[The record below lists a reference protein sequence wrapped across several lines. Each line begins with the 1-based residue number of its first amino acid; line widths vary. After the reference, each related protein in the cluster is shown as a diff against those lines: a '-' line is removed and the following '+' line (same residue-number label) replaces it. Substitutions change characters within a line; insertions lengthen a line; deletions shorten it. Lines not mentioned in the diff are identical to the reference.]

1 MFQKRLKKELNKI
14 EVPAY
19 DTHKY
24 KETIAKAKKI
34 KLHPE
39 NLRMSSTEFFC
50 NQLRF
55 IKTETWILKIIV
67 SALVLYLL
75 ITEQI
80 NISSWFWTLIAI
92 SGPILCLINAKELCN
107 VFQPG
112 MLEIQITAKNSFSK
126 VLMVRLTIFGL
137 FDLLFF
143 MTMALR
149 MSMLKQTVIWQVI
162 LYGIVPY
169 IIMCFGCM
177 LILNRSREENIP
189 LYSGAWGACL
199 SCIITI
205 LKISDVKIFQTSYL
219 GIWIGIGLIA
229 LLGMMIEMRKLLK
242 RAGGNLNEI
251 SYGTPF

>member
-50 NQLRF
+50 DQLRF
-55 IKTETWILKIIV
+55 IKIIV

-126 VLMVRLTIFGL
+126 VLMVRLTIF
-137 FDLLFF
+137 F
-143 MTMALR
+143 MTMALGI
-149 MSMLKQTVIWQVI
+149 SMLKQTVIWQVI

>member
-14 EVPAY
+14 DIPAY
-19 DTHKY
+19 DTYKY
-24 KETIAKAKKI
+24 KDTIV
-34 KLHPE
+34 KLKNVKFHPE
-39 NLRMSSTEFFC
+39 KLRMSSTEFFC
-50 NQLRF
+50 DQLRF
-55 IKTETWILKIIV
+55 IKKETWLLKIFV
-67 SALVLYLL
+67 STLVLYLL

-126 VLMVRLTIFGL
+126 VLMVRLITFGL

-143 MTMALR
+143 ITMALG
-149 MSMLKQTVIWQVI
+149 MSMIKETVIWQVI

-177 LILNRSREENIP
+177 LILNRCREENIP
-189 LYSGAWGACL
+189 LYSGTWGACL

-205 LKISDVKIFQTSYL
+205 LKISDVKIFQTSYF
-219 GIWIGIGLIA
+219 GIWLGIGLVA
-229 LLGMMIEMRKLLK
+229 LLGMVIEIRKLFR

>member
-55 IKTETWILKIIV
+55 IK
-67 SALVLYLL
+67 
-75 ITEQI
+75 TEQI

-143 MTMALR
+143 MTIALGI
-149 MSMLKQTVIWQVI
+149 SMLKQTVIWQVI

>member
-50 NQLRF
+50 DQLRF

-143 MTMALR
+143 MTMALGI
-149 MSMLKQTVIWQVI
+149 SMLKQTVIWQVI

-169 IIMCFGCM
+169 IIMC
-177 LILNRSREENIP
+177 L
-189 LYSGAWGACL
+189 
-199 SCIITI
+199 
-205 LKISDVKIFQTSYL
+205 DVC
-219 GIWIGIGLIA
+219 
-229 LLGMMIEMRKLLK
+229 
-242 RAGGNLNEI
+242 
-251 SYGTPF
+251 

>member
-1 MFQKRLKKELNKI
+1 MDF
-14 EVPAY
+14 
-19 DTHKY
+19 
-24 KETIAKAKKI
+24 
-34 KLHPE
+34 
-39 NLRMSSTEFFC
+39 
-50 NQLRF
+50 
-55 IKTETWILKIIV
+55 KIIV

-75 ITEQI
+75 ITKQI

-143 MTMALR
+143 MTMALG

-177 LILNRSREENIP
+177 LILNRSREENIL
-189 LYSGAWGACL
+189 LYSGHGEHA
-199 SCIITI
+199 
-205 LKISDVKIFQTSYL
+205 
-219 GIWIGIGLIA
+219 
-229 LLGMMIEMRKLLK
+229 
-242 RAGGNLNEI
+242 
-251 SYGTPF
+251 

>member
-137 FDLLFF
+137 FDLL
-143 MTMALR
+143 
-149 MSMLKQTVIWQVI
+149 
-162 LYGIVPY
+162 
-169 IIMCFGCM
+169 
-177 LILNRSREENIP
+177 
-189 LYSGAWGACL
+189 
-199 SCIITI
+199 
-205 LKISDVKIFQTSYL
+205 IFYD
-219 GIWIGIGLIA
+219 
-229 LLGMMIEMRKLLK
+229 
-242 RAGGNLNEI
+242 
-251 SYGTPF
+251 YGTWHVYVKTNCNLASYFIWNSSLYNNVLWMYVKF

>member
-143 MTMALR
+143 MTMALGI
-149 MSMLKQTVIWQVI
+149 SMLKQTVIEISCIPRNLIIVIFYYQISLKPLKTLSLSQVSFPLLFP
-162 LYGIVPY
+162 LYYIVPPVFTNSDKGKY
-169 IIMCFGCM
+169 KGKK
-177 LILNRSREENIP
+177 IL
-189 LYSGAWGACL
+189 
-199 SCIITI
+199 
-205 LKISDVKIFQTSYL
+205 
-219 GIWIGIGLIA
+219 
-229 LLGMMIEMRKLLK
+229 
-242 RAGGNLNEI
+242 
-251 SYGTPF
+251 